1 VLPFVLFFSCALD
14 VPAVAERSYFKQ
26 HDFAL
31 QLLFLLLIQHCKRLL
46 PIGHSILKYEL
57 TSPTCIACQLRAATA
72 WPDVVS
78 TATLGAADSHASAAA
93 SANLTGDTAFA
104 ASAAAAAASRVRA
117 ESTRAAGGSVGIGVS
132 SAEHREP
139 RGYSTT
145 RIAAAA
151 ATADDGVQTNDGE
164 LESDLSAST
173 LADLLASMI
182 ERGGQTSDNEAT
194 APPGPLELA
203 GRALAASVVRSAV
216 PAARASVDVL
226 ARRYTEAPERV
237 VADLM
242 AMRTGSVTGAM
253 ASVVA
258 SSLLGAA
265 GGANDNDGGT

>member
-1 VLPFVLFFSCALD
+1 
-14 VPAVAERSYFKQ
+14 
-26 HDFAL
+26 
-31 QLLFLLLIQHCKRLL
+31 
-46 PIGHSILKYEL
+46 
-57 TSPTCIACQLRAATA
+57 
-72 WPDVVS
+72 VS
-78 TATLGAADSHASAAA
+78 TGTLGAADDASAAA
-93 SANLTGDTAFA
+93 SANLTGDTASAA

-117 ESTRAAGGSVGIGVS
+117 EGTRAAGGSVGIGVS

-139 RGYSTT
+139 RGYSAT

-182 ERGGQTSDNEAT
+182 EQGGQTSDNEAT

-203 GRALAASVVRSAV
+203 GRALAASLVRSAV

-226 ARRYTEAPERV
+226 ARRYTEAPERA

-242 AMRTGSVTGAM
+242 AMRTGGVTGAM

-265 GGANDNDGGT
+265 SGANDNDDGT